1 MSGSKKRIFP
11 VHFAPGKKLFHIVV
25 KLSDAPGSYSS
36 ILNLLG
42 TKVNL
47 IGTSTYSLDDGTAI
61 FSGFSEGL
69 SDDLTSHDLKNLIM
83 ASRSAIA
90 ADVFEGEDGVLVDTY
105 HTGYL
110 VGKDEHI
117 LIRRDGMLHM
127 FEHVSKMLGSGGDAL
142 LYEEGRALGLRNGE
156 TMVKTLGA
164 ERVRSQAV
172 VLSRLLA
179 AKGFGAI
186 EYKPGPGRNEFTIS
200 VHDCFECS
208 QPGSHRKGCNFIRG
222 YLAGDA
228 TASFG
233 NEYEAEEVKCS
244 LRRGP
249 VCEFHLKEK

>member
-36 ILNLLG
+36 VLNLLG

-47 IGTSTYSLDDGTAI
+47 IGTSTYTLDDGTAI
-61 FSGFSEGL
+61 FSGFAEGL
-69 SDDLTSHDLKNLIM
+69 ATGLTPHELKNLIM

-90 ADVFEGEDGVLVDTY
+90 ADVYEGEDGVLVDTY

-110 VGKDEHI
+110 VDKDEHM

-127 FEHVSKMLGSGGDAL
+127 FEHVSKMLGSGGDTL
-142 LYEEGRALGLRNGE
+142 LYEEGKALGLRNGE
-156 TMVKTLGA
+156 TMLKTLGL
-164 ERVRSQAV
+164 ERVQSQAP
-172 VLSRLLA
+172 VLSHLLA
-179 AKGFGAI
+179 AKGFGAV
-186 EYKPGPGRNEFTIS
+186 EYKPGPGKNEFTML
-200 VHDCFECS
+200 VRDCFECA

-228 TASFG
+228 TASTG
-233 NEYEAEEVKCS
+233 REYEAEEVKCA
-244 LRRGP
+244 LRRGSI
-249 VCEFHLKEK
+249 CEFHLIAK